1 MELRRVSLS
10 AIKPYERNP
19 RKNGDAIDAVA
30 ESIRQC
36 GYCAPIV
43 TDESLVILAG
53 HTRYAAL
60 RRIGWKECEICIV
73 PGLTDEQKRKYRLLD
88 NQTNTLA
95 TWDLDLLQTELEG
108 LDFGNFDFGFDTL
121 IEEREERHEQAKER
135 TQQAVCDILNLDK
148 AQFEG
153 VGKYDIPA
161 LKPVYE
167 LPEIR
172 EWIGF
177 NYVLSDKDPEGKA
190 VHFFVDDYQFERLWK
205 NPQKYVEKLSR
216 YVCVAT
222 PDFSPYGD
230 MPLAAQ
236 IWNHYRKHWVGK
248 YLQDAG
254 LTVIPTIRASTDP
267 RSFDWYLEG
276 EPEGGIVLISSMWTG
291 KQSGADIFREEYGRM
306 YKTLNPR
313 KVFLYGTEL
322 DNLPG
327 DIERIP
333 RFTEKRFQN
342 GQG

>member
-1 MELRRVSLS
+1 MQVQYKKLS
-10 AIKPYERNP
+10 EIHPYERNP
-19 RKNGDAIDAVA
+19 RRNDGAVDAVA
-30 ESIRQC
+30 ESIRQF
-36 GYCAPIV
+36 GWKVPIV
-43 TDESLVILAG
+43 IDSHGVIVTG
-53 HTRYAAL
+53 HTRLKAAKKL
-60 RRIGWKECEICIV
+60 GLDSVPCIV
-73 PGLTDEQKRKYRLLD
+73 ADDLTPEQVRAYRLAD
-88 NQTNTLA
+88 NKVAEFA
-95 TWDLDLLQTELEG
+95 TWNLDLLETELEG
-108 LDFGNFDFGFDTL
+108 LDFSGFDFGFDAL
-121 IEEREERHEQAKER
+121 LGEREERHEQAKER

-177 NYVLSDKDPEGKA
+177 NYVMSDKKPEGKA

-291 KQSGADIFREEYGRM
+291 KQSGADIFRQEYGRM

-313 KVFLYGTEL
+313 KVFLYGPQL

-327 DIERIP
+327 DIERIQ
-333 RFTEKRFQN
+333 RFTEKRFGN
-342 GQG
+342 G

>member
-1 MELRRVSLS
+1 MQVQYKKLS
-10 AIKPYERNP
+10 EIHPYERNP
-19 RKNGDAIDAVA
+19 RRNDGAVDAVA
-30 ESIRQC
+30 ESIRQF
-36 GYCAPIV
+36 GWKVPIV
-43 TDESLVILAG
+43 IDSHGVIVTG
-53 HTRYAAL
+53 HTRLKAAKKL
-60 RRIGWKECEICIV
+60 GLDSVPCIV
-73 PGLTDEQKRKYRLLD
+73 ADDLTPEQVRAYRLAD
-88 NQTNTLA
+88 NKVAELA
-95 TWDLDLLQTELEG
+95 TWNLDLLETELEG
-108 LDFGNFDFGFDTL
+108 LDFGGFDFGFDTL
-121 IEEREERHEQAKER
+121 IEERAERHEQAKER

-177 NYVLSDKDPEGKA
+177 NYVLSDKEPEGKA

-254 LTVIPTIRASTDP
+254 LTVIPTLRPNIDP
-267 RSFDWYLEG
+267 RFNEVWLEG
-276 EPEGGIVLISSMWTG
+276 EPEGGIVIMSSMWTDR
-291 KQSGADIFREEYGRM
+291 KEDEQESTRRFNEVVERLHP
-306 YKTLNPR
+306 K
-313 KVFLYGTEL
+313 KVFIYGNYDLYPLKGAEFVM
-322 DNLPG
+322 
-327 DIERIP
+327 IP
-333 RFTEKRFQN
+333 KFTAQRW
-342 GQG
+342 GS